1 MAKDDLDLQRAFDN
15 SSELIANFYH
25 EEKKTPPSRI
35 QELNIPLSPINNDKF
50 DKKQQIDTGGMK
62 DIYEVVDRDTTRHL
76 AMAVPKSNNKED
88 WNDFI
93 FEARVTAL
101 LEHPNIVPV
110 HDIGL
115 FENRP
120 CFTMKL
126 INGDTLSQIIKR
138 FSQQEKLAPST
149 LHDLINIFLKVCD
162 AMAYAHSKD
171 VLHLDLKPDNI
182 RISDYGE
189 VQVLD
194 WGLAQFYKTS
204 DFHTRSHTQELSIIH
219 QTDTKNLDGIV
230 LGSPAYMSPE
240 QACADYANPRSD
252 IYSLGAIL
260 YSIITLQPPFL
271 DDDYRRVLKK
281 TIKGDFP
288 KPSEL
293 KLNWSV
299 DPGLEAICLKAMALK
314 SRNRYKLVSDLAD
327 DLSKWNSGY
336 APLALNAPPL
346 HLTKLFLRRNKFLL
360 SLCLCFILFILI
372 LSIASYRNLSQSE
385 AIAKINAT
393 KAASALDDLEVSQE
407 KSRENFRKLMNSR
420 VKIQETIEKLNEVSE
435 EKVTIAQIAADQFI
449 QDAYS
454 AFNQGNFSRA
464 KMYAEQ
470 AKSLAPNYKSVIV
483 LFGKISLLEL
493 NVDEANKY
501 FLQIDR
507 IKYKF
512 FDQKKIRKGNTDEI
526 IRLIQ
531 TIQKDQSFSKHK
543 YAIFLG
549 LKRLKLSDKNKI
561 HIFKETLLQN
571 GDELSPT
578 RFVTSQ
584 ESFPLFTLSILPIKE
599 LICKKHIKTLNKHVH
614 FLKNISYLEL
624 NNQVNVP
631 FRQLSLI
638 PNIKTMRLV
647 NCQVNPFIWSAHK
660 NRDSLEHLILIE
672 TPLADYAP
680 LAKISSLQK
689 LSLSKPSNLK
699 KNSEATLLL
708 KERGIKIDFNQTQ
721 N

>member
-1 MAKDDLDLQRAFDN
+1 MPKDDLDLQRAFDKT
-15 SSELIANFYH
+15 SELIADFYH

-35 QELNIPLSPINNDKF
+35 QELNIPLSPINSSKF
-50 DKKQQIDTGGMK
+50 DKQHQIDTGGMK
-62 DIYEVVDRDTTRHL
+62 DIFEVVDRDTTRHL

-115 FENRP
+115 YENRP

-126 INGDTLSQIIKR
+126 INGDTLTQIIKR
-138 FSQQEKLAPST
+138 FSQQGKQAPST

-162 AMAYAHSKD
+162 ALAYAHSKD

-219 QTDTKNLDGIV
+219 QTDTKNLDGII

-240 QACADYANPRSD
+240 QACADYASPRSD

-260 YSIITLQPPFL
+260 YSIITLQPPFV

-314 SRNRYKLVSDLAD
+314 SRDRYKLVSDLAE
-327 DLSKWNSGY
+327 DLRKWNSGY

-346 HLTKLFLRRNKFLL
+346 HLTKLFLKRNKLLLALSLGFLL
-360 SLCLCFILFILI
+360 VIFISTIV
-372 LSIASYRNLSQSE
+372 SYNNLSKSE
-385 AIAKINAT
+385 ALAKINAK
-393 KAASALDDLEVSQE
+393 KASDALDDLEVTQRNN
-407 KSRENFRKLMNSR
+407 RENFRKLMNSR
-420 VKIQETIEKLNEVSE
+420 VKIQETIDKLHEVSE
-435 EKVTIAQIAADQFI
+435 EKITIAQIAADQFI
-449 QDAYS
+449 QDAYN
-454 AFNQGNFSRA
+454 AFNQGAFA
-464 KMYAEQ
+464 KAKLYANQ
-470 AKSLAPNYKSVIV
+470 AQSLAPDYKAVIN
-483 LFGKISLLEL
+483 LFGKINLLEFNL
-493 NVDEANKY
+493 AEANKY
-501 FLQIDR
+501 FLQIDK
-507 IKYKF
+507 IKYAY
-512 FDQKKIRKGNTDEI
+512 FDENKIKKGNVEEI
-526 IRLIQ
+526 LRLIK
-531 TIQKDQSFSKHK
+531 TIQEDKSFNKHK
-543 YAIFLG
+543 HAIFLG
-549 LKRLKLSDKNKI
+549 LKKVRLSKKSI
-561 HIFKETLLQN
+561 IRIFQETLLKE
-571 GDELSPT
+571 GDELTPN

-584 ESFPLFTLSILPIKE
+584 DNFPIFTLSILPIKE
-599 LICKKHIKTLNKHVH
+599 FIARKHLKTLNKQIS
-614 FLKNISYLEL
+614 FLKSISYLEL
-624 NNQVNVP
+624 HNQVNIP
-631 FRQLSLI
+631 LRQLTLMT
-638 PNIKTMRLV
+638 NINTMKLN
-647 NCQVNPFIWSAHK
+647 NCQINAFIWSSHK
-660 NRDSLEHLILIE
+660 DRESLENLILIDS
-672 TPLADYAP
+672 PLADYAP
-680 LAKISSLQK
+680 LLKISSLQK
-689 LSLSKPSNLK
+689 LSLNKSSNLK
-699 KNSEATLLL
+699 KNSETAKLLRE
-708 KERGIKIDFNQTQ
+708 KGIKIEFIQTQ